1 MTQFIYHWSMGDD
14 GQNMFVLI
22 NGAFG
27 IGKSTVAREL
37 RSLLPRSVIF
47 DPEWVGLALQ
57 RMPGSKPSDF
67 QDLSSWRRLTVLG
80 ARSLIAVKT
89 TIIVPMAFSNHKYLE
104 EVRCGLSK
112 SRRPV
117 LHFCLTA
124 PIEVVRERLNA
135 RGEPQGDPEW
145 SWVHRRAAECCAA
158 HQSPAFAKHVPAEK
172 GSPAMIAAE
181 LAALVSSS
189 QFMA

>member
-1 MTQFIYHWSMGDD
+1 MCSGVPTAVFR
-14 GQNMFVLI
+14 I

-37 RSLLPRSVIF
+37 RFLLPHSVIF

-57 RMPGSKPSDF
+57 RMPGRKASDF
-67 QDLSSWRRLTVLG
+67 QDFTSWRRLTVLG
-80 ARSLIAVKT
+80 ARCLGTVKT
-89 TIIVPMAFSNHKYLE
+89 PIIIPMAFSNLAYLN
-104 EVRCGLSK
+104 EVCSGLTK

-124 PIEVVRERLNA
+124 PIEVVRERLRA
-135 RGEPQGDPEW
+135 RGEPQGEPAW
-145 SWVHRRAAECCAA
+145 SWVHRRAAECCVA
-158 HQSPAFAKHVPAEK
+158 HQSSSFATHVPADK

-181 LAALVSSS
+181 LAALVR
-189 QFMA
+189 